1 MLRKHEEE
9 VVLVKSDQK
18 RKITGLQD
26 VINRLRQKVAE
37 CHKNIEKDERA
48 LQAQNAD
55 LRQVRMGPQLREGF
69 LATSVTNLMLINS
82 ITIGK
87 YPSIRKRHF
96 NKLYS
101 VQIHITHKFQKADTE
116 AGRGAQVELGTL
128 GAQEAADN
136 RDGAGRD

>member
-37 CHKNIEKDERA
+37 CHKNIEKDEHA

-55 LRQVRMGPQLREGF
+55 LRQVLMGPQLIEGF

-82 ITIGK
+82 VT
-87 YPSIRKRHF
+87 
-96 NKLYS
+96 
-101 VQIHITHKFQKADTE
+101 T
-116 AGRGAQVELGTL
+116 
-128 GAQEAADN
+128 
-136 RDGAGRD
+136 